1 MYMTDVDNHIPHST
15 VFRRCTMWDQG
26 HQVTKA
32 AALVAGGAVIG
43 AGIGLLF
50 APQAGAETR
59 RDVGRYAKKAQVQAT
74 RWSRTVRSSVKDA
87 MDRRKAVAQKDE
99 HKPLVEAV

>member
-1 MYMTDVDNHIPHST
+1 MSDQ
-15 VFRRCTMWDQG
+15 RR
-26 HQVTKA
+26 QVAKV

-59 RDVGRYAKKAQVQAT
+59 RDVGRYAKKAQLQAT
-74 RWSRTVRSSVKDA
+74 RWSRTVQSGVKEV
-87 MDRRKAVAQKDE
+87 MDRSKFLVRKDDQK
-99 HKPLVEAV
+99 PRIEAA

>member
-1 MYMTDVDNHIPHST
+1 MSDPG
-15 VFRRCTMWDQG
+15 Q
-26 HQVTKA
+26 QVAKV

-50 APQAGAETR
+50 APQTGAETR
-59 RDVGRYAKKAQVQAT
+59 REVGRYAKKAQVQAT
-74 RWSRTVRSSVKDA
+74 RWSRTVRSGVKEA

-99 HKPLVEAV
+99 QKPLIEAV

>member
-1 MYMTDVDNHIPHST
+1 MS
-15 VFRRCTMWDQG
+15 DQNR
-26 HQVTKA
+26 QVAKA

-74 RWSRTVRSSVKDA
+74 RWSRTVRSGVKDA
-87 MDRRKAVAQKDE
+87 IDRRKAVAQKDE
-99 HKPLVEAV
+99 HTPLIEAV

>member
-1 MYMTDVDNHIPHST
+1 MSDPG
-15 VFRRCTMWDQG
+15 R
-26 HQVTKA
+26 QVAKV

-74 RWSRTVRSSVKDA
+74 RWSRTVRSGVKDA

>member
-1 MYMTDVDNHIPHST
+1 MS
-15 VFRRCTMWDQG
+15 DQG
-26 HQVTKA
+26 RQVAKV

-59 RDVGRYAKKAQVQAT
+59 RDVSRYAKKAQVQAT
-74 RWSRTVRSSVKDA
+74 RWSRTVQSGVKEV
-87 MDRRKAVAQKDE
+87 MDRSKSLIHKDDQR
-99 HKPLVEAV
+99 PRIEAA